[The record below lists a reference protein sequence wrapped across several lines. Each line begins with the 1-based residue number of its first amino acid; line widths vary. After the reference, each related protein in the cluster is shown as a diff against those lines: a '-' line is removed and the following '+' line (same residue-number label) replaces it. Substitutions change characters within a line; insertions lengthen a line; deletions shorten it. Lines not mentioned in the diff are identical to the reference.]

1 MYACYIFKNK
11 TKPLYIQWNIFNSS
25 FLGITFCELNRQV
38 SCLCMLNWQISTIL
52 RLYLQFGW
60 YRVTFHSGFDLNRFH
75 CIKIVYNTNDI
86 RFPLFVNFAPQCT
99 SYCTILNCLSVCPP
113 WIVHWIVCPSTYV
126 FWFHHWYL
134 QTEFLY
140 DILLDDCII
149 MHACFLCITG
159 IDSMHRDI

>member
-60 YRVTFHSGFDLNRFH
+60 YRIPFHSMFDLSMFH
-75 CIKIVYNTNDI
+75 CINIVYNTNGI
-86 RFPLFVNFAPQCT
+86 RFPQFVNFALCT
-99 SYCTILNCLSVCPP
+99 MYILLHNTKLFFRLSTLDFPLNCLSFKVR
-113 WIVHWIVCPSTYV
+113 
-126 FWFHHWYL
+126 L
-134 QTEFLY
+134 QISPLVSSN
-140 DILLDDCII
+140 LV
-149 MHACFLCITG
+149 LCTIYY
-159 IDSMHRDI
+159 

>member
-75 CIKIVYNTNDI
+75 CINIVYNTNGI
-86 RFPLFVNFAPQCT
+86 RFPLFVNFALCT
-99 SYCTILNCLSVCPP
+99 MYILLHNTKLFVRLSSLDCPLNCLPFNVRLLISPLVSSNRVFVRYIIRWLHNYACLFPMHYR
-113 WIVHWIVCPSTYV
+113 HW
-126 FWFHHWYL
+126 
-134 QTEFLY
+134 
-140 DILLDDCII
+140 
-149 MHACFLCITG
+149 
-159 IDSMHRDI
+159 